1 MRRAVHSSRM
11 RRKSRYEKD
20 KWQDICFGRA
30 RGGKRLWAGWTVSK
44 AKYESFGTSPRLGVS
59 YYAVGI
65 IAACVDLFV
74 IVLSNLIVDYLYQ
87 LSFYKEGG
95 NLSSTIGIG
104 VASAVLFIMLG
115 YIFKL
120 YKLTCLLEPSK
131 YTFKVVFAWFMSIL
145 MITAMFF
152 LLRAGT
158 SFSRGSTA
166 AFAAIAVAPLVFFRL
181 IAARE
186 LRSLISQ
193 GAISGRRA
201 VVIGDDFELEPLD
214 ARSLLI
220 NFGLDEVARVSL
232 GGNPRLR
239 GLTATELMKLDNAIA
254 VARRQNAE
262 ELVIAFDWSQ
272 AELIERIEGRLRMSP
287 LPVQL
292 LPDRVVR
299 SVLGQRNILTIGAIP
314 SVELQRAPL
323 TRPERLAKRA
333 CDVVLA
339 TIALIVLAPLILL
352 SALVI
357 KLDSAG
363 PIIFR
368 QRRNRL
374 RRPSVLHLQIQNNVG
389 DGGRTSNRSKSA
401 TRSARHQSGPRI
413 EAIEHR
419 RTPTAHQCI
428 ERRHVAGWPK
438 ATRHCA

>member
-1 MRRAVHSSRM
+1 MGRM
-11 RRKSRYEKD
+11 DSIQSQVQEFR
-20 KWQDICFGRA
+20 
-30 RGGKRLWAGWTVSK
+30 
-44 AKYESFGTSPRLGVS
+44 TSPRLGVS

-232 GGNPRLR
+232 GGNPKVAGADGHGADEIGQCDCR
-239 GLTATELMKLDNAIA
+239 G
-254 VARRQNAE
+254 
-262 ELVIAFDWSQ
+262 
-272 AELIERIEGRLRMSP
+272 
-287 LPVQL
+287 
-292 LPDRVVR
+292 
-299 SVLGQRNILTIGAIP
+299 
-314 SVELQRAPL
+314 
-323 TRPERLAKRA
+323 
-333 CDVVLA
+333 
-339 TIALIVLAPLILL
+339 
-352 SALVI
+352 
-357 KLDSAG
+357 
-363 PIIFR
+363 
-368 QRRNRL
+368 
-374 RRPSVLHLQIQNNVG
+374 
-389 DGGRTSNRSKSA
+389 
-401 TRSARHQSGPRI
+401 
-413 EAIEHR
+413 
-419 RTPTAHQCI
+419 PTAKCRGIGHRVRL
-428 ERRHVAGWPK
+428 EPGRAN
-438 ATRHCA
+438 